1 MNLNG
6 ILINS
11 ILYNNYDPLLHALEN
26 NCLAVSYSGNGPAIA
41 AVVYKENIEKLKN
54 SLENFNGRLIV
65 SQVNNSKAFV
75 V

>member
-11 ILYNNYDPLLHALEN
+11 ILYNTYDPLLQALEN